1 MKKTLA
7 SLLVVLMVFGMF
19 GCSQSDDQPS
29 TAGNVDIADPV
40 ATVATEAAETTEA
53 AQTQAATEPAATEA
67 KVQGSLLLNAV
78 SMTFTVVGESDDLYC
93 GSIPRELITW
103 ESADESVATVD
114 NGVVTAVGV
123 GTTTISAEYEGQR
136 LECTVG
142 CLVEEESEISN
153 LPAEIRHA
161 AKKIPPANDGQVC
174 HFYDDAGFIG
184 DSVSYS
190 LVLRANQTGEF
201 GDAIFFVRG
210 GNGIAG
216 YVNHFKTIGYR
227 GKEYSIED
235 AVAASGVKKLFV
247 MIGVNDL
254 GFMTV
259 EETMDYY
266 RAMMDSI
273 LALSPDVEVYIQSL
287 LPVIDAGIQGAKNKH
302 VDALNELLKAYAEEN
317 GFHYVDIYPYIRD
330 HTGNMPEAYS
340 SDASTHMNY
349 DGTDIWI
356 QVLKL
361 YAATQTMEEN

>member
-7 SLLVVLMVFGMF
+7 WLLAAVMVFGSF
-19 GCSQSDDQPS
+19 GCAKSEDVPA
-29 TAGNVDIADPV
+29 TAGTIDKIDAVESVAPETVKNQIASEP
-40 ATVATEAAETTEA
+40 AAETEAVATETAVE
-53 AQTQAATEPAATEA
+53 
-67 KVQGSLLLNAV
+67 GSMLLNAS
-78 SMTFTVVGESDDLYC
+78 SMTFTLVGESDDLYC

-103 ESADESVATVD
+103 ESADERVAIVK
-114 NGVVTAVGV
+114 NGIVTAVGV
-123 GTTTISAEYEGQR
+123 GTTTISAAYDGQR
-136 LECTVG
+136 LECAVG
-142 CLVEEESEISN
+142 CLVNDYSEVKD
-153 LPAEIRHA
+153 LPDEIKLA
-161 AKKIPPANDGQVC
+161 AKKMPPENDGQVC

-201 GDAIFFVRG
+201 GDATFFVRG

-216 YVNHFKTIGYR
+216 YVNHFNTIGYQ
-227 GKEYSIED
+227 GQEYSIED

-254 GFMTV
+254 GYMSV

-266 RAMMDSI
+266 RKMMDNI
-273 LALSPDVEVYIQSL
+273 LELSPDVEVYIQSL
-287 LPVIDAGIQGAKNKH
+287 LPVIDSGIQGAKNKH
-302 VDALNELLKAYAEEN
+302 VNALNKLLVAYAEEN

-330 HTGNMPEAYS
+330 HTGNMPAAYA

-356 QVLKL
+356 EVLKL

>member
-1 MKKTLA
+1 MKKTIACLLA
-7 SLLVVLMVFGMF
+7 VLMVFGMF
-19 GCSQSDDQPS
+19 GCSQPEDQPAS
-29 TAGNVDIADPV
+29 TGNIDTMD
-40 ATVATEAAETTEA
+40 ATA
-53 AQTQAATEPAATEA
+53 AATEGADTQPASEPVPDTEHVVTEME
-67 KVQGSLLLNAV
+67 VQGTLLLNAA
-78 SMTFTVVGESDDLYC
+78 SMTFTVVGERDDLYC
-93 GSIPRELITW
+93 GSIPRDVITW
-103 ESADESVATVD
+103 ESADETVATVEY
-114 NGVVTAVGV
+114 GVVTAVGV
-123 GTTTISAEYEGQR
+123 GTTTISAVYGDQR
-136 LECTVG
+136 MECTVG
-142 CLVEEESEISN
+142 CLVKDESEIDN
-153 LPAEIRHA
+153 LPAEIKNG
-161 AKKIPPANDGQVC
+161 AKKIPPANDGKVC

-190 LVLRANQTGEF
+190 LLLRANQTGEF
-201 GDAIFFVRG
+201 GDATFFVRG

-216 YVNHFKTIGYR
+216 YVNHFKTIGYQ

-266 RAMMDSI
+266 RAMMDNI

-287 LPVIDAGIQGAKNKH
+287 IPVIDAGIQGAKNKH

-317 GFHYVDIYPYIRD
+317 GFRYVDIYPYIRD
-330 HTGNMPEAYS
+330 HTGNMPEAYA

-361 YAATQTMEEN
+361 YAATQTMEDN